1 MKIANILER
10 RTVVVEAYDDGLL
23 IDEKFVLL
31 YDLNNS
37 KNLNTP
43 YWQYP
48 NFDFENM
55 QDDERISQFRFL
67 KNAI

>member
-43 YWQYP
+43 YWQDP